1 MAKTIICYH
10 QFLATNAM
18 LPHDVRSIVFLV
30 TMSFFLHI
38 QPKSSCNHMN
48 ANFPDPTFF
57 RNFRNYKM
65 FLLFFSAFMYAFKIC
80 CLQLRQA
87 SIQKIVILG
96 VVISEACY
104 KTGHVRTSKF
114 MVSFL
119 LQSFNSNYLKGL
131 SQHHKPWISSC

>member
-1 MAKTIICYH
+1 MIIVINPSFLSWKARSCVAEWAWGIILFFSKKRFLSGGFVTLREVQESPNFGKWKFMAKTIICYH

-57 RNFRNYKM
+57 RNFRNYKI

-80 CLQLRQA
+80 CL
-87 SIQKIVILG
+87 
-96 VVISEACY
+96 
-104 KTGHVRTSKF
+104 
-114 MVSFL
+114 
-119 LQSFNSNYLKGL
+119 
-131 SQHHKPWISSC
+131 